1 MKQHRFT
8 LNHTIMETNPL
19 DTPGNTPPSNNIPAN
34 TTPDFPA
41 FAPTPDSANM
51 PAKLDRDGNVDL
63 TNLTPQEVSKYKDI
77 SKSLE
82 PSDVNSILNYGADAE
97 KSMEKYSN
105 DFLASVRTYNSGD
118 VGGLINEL
126 LTELNYIDV
135 DEIEKSGVKSFLSKI
150 PFLKNLV
157 VDVKKIFQ
165 KYDLVVTNIDK
176 ITQKIKAGRLN
187 SLKDNSS
194 LQTMF
199 ENNVNYI
206 HQMEELIISGQL
218 KYEEL
223 SVKLAEMEG
232 RPADYQ
238 DYEIADLRDFVS
250 RLDKRLAD
258 MKIVRFIMMQ
268 SLAQIRLVQN
278 NNTSVAEKAQS
289 IISTTIPV
297 WKNQLTIAVA
307 LQRQKANVEMQK
319 KISDTTNTILQK
331 NADMLKQNSIDVAK
345 ENEKTVVSLDTL
357 KKTTASLIETL
368 DEVKKIHQE
377 GEKSRRVLDTELK
390 NLETELKKNVTQIQ

>member
-1 MKQHRFT
+1 
-8 LNHTIMETNPL
+8 METNPL

-41 FAPTPDSANM
+41 FAPTPDSANT
-51 PAKLDRDGNVDL
+51 PVKLDREGNVNL
-63 TNLTPQEVSKYKDI
+63 TNLTPQEISKYKDI

-206 HQMEELIISGQL
+206 HQMEELIISGQM

-390 NLETELKKNVTQIQ
+390 NLETELKKNVTQVQ

>member
-1 MKQHRFT
+1 MD
-8 LNHTIMETNPL
+8 TNAQELSNVEFPNN
-19 DTPGNTPPSNNIPAN
+19 NT
-34 TTPDFPA
+34 
-41 FAPTPDSANM
+41 
-51 PAKLDRDGNVDL
+51 PAKLDKEGNVDL
-63 TNLTPQEVSKYKDI
+63 TNLSPAEISKYKEI
-77 SKSLE
+77 NKSLE
-82 PSDVNSILNYGADAE
+82 PSDVNSILNYGSEAQN
-97 KSMEKYSN
+97 SMEKYSN
-105 DFLASVRTYNSGD
+105 DFLASVRTYNSGE

-135 DEIEKSGVKSFLSKI
+135 SELEQSGFKSFVSKI

-157 VDVKKIFQ
+157 VDVKKLFQ
-165 KYDLVVTNIDK
+165 KYDVVVNNIDK
-176 ITQKIKAGRLN
+176 ITNKIKAGRLN

-199 ENNVNYI
+199 ESNVTYI

-218 KYEEL
+218 KYNEL

-232 RPADYQ
+232 RPADFE

-345 ENEKTVVSLDTL
+345 ENEKTVVSLETL

-368 DEVKKIHQE
+368 DEVKKIHEE
-377 GEKSRRVLDTELK
+377 GEKGRRVLDTELK
-390 NLETELKKNVTQIQ
+390 NLETELKKNVTQVK

>member
-1 MKQHRFT
+1 MD
-8 LNHTIMETNPL
+8 TNTEVIPYPEL
-19 DTPGNTPPSNNIPAN
+19 PNNNT
-34 TTPDFPA
+34 
-41 FAPTPDSANM
+41 
-51 PAKLDRDGNVDL
+51 PAKLDKEGNVDVS
-63 TNLTPQEVSKYKDI
+63 NLSPADVAKYTELN
-77 SKSLE
+77 KSLE
-82 PSDVNSILNYGADAE
+82 PSDVNSILNYGAEAQN
-97 KSMEKYSN
+97 SMEKYSN
-105 DFLASVRTYNSGD
+105 DFLTSVRTYNSGE

-135 DEIEKSGVKSFLSKI
+135 TELEKSGVRSFISRI

-165 KYDLVVTNIDK
+165 KYDVVVNNIDK
-176 ITQKIKAGRLN
+176 ITNKIKAGRIN
-187 SLKDNSS
+187 SLRDNSS

-199 ENNVNYI
+199 ESNVNYI

-218 KYEEL
+218 KYTEL
-223 SVKLAEMEG
+223 SQKLAEMEG
-232 RPADYQ
+232 RQADYE

-278 NNTSVAEKAQS
+278 NNTSIAEKAQS

-345 ENEKTVVSLDTL
+345 ENEKTVVSLETL
-357 KKTTASLIETL
+357 RKTTASLIETL
-368 DEVKKIHQE
+368 DEVKKIHEE
-377 GEKSRRVLDTELK
+377 GEKGRRVLDTELK
-390 NLETELKKNVTQIQ
+390 NLETELKKNVTQVK